1 MPFIVQLMSGGS
13 LRVTNDDTGSAVTLV
28 VDQSG
33 RIVSP
38 EVLCGKS
45 LLGVGAVAVKELSN
59 VDMDPE
65 DILDLLEKE
74 V

>member
-1 MPFIVQLMSGGS
+1 MYFVVQLMGDGS
-13 LRVTNDDTGSAVTLV
+13 LKVTDDDVGSVITLV

-33 RIVSP
+33 RIILP
-38 EVLCGKS
+38 KELRGRS

-65 DILDLLEKE
+65 DILDLFKKE